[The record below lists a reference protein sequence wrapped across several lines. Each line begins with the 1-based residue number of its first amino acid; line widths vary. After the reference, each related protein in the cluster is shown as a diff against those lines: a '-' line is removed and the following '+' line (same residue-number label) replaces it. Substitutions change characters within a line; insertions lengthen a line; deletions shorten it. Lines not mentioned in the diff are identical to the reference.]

1 MNDESDTPAL
11 SEDKRVISEYFAS
24 PAFQQSKRRRVAG
37 RERQWVLDR
46 FVTLDR
52 DLVPT
57 KSFCWG
63 LFGLNTIF
71 LLLGFAIP
79 LLADALEI
87 YLGRSRGAVQLVATA
102 TLVIPLVTGFSIATV
117 TPMFW
122 YGSIPFRA
130 VVAALMV
137 FPGCLS
143 LYGSMTLFNSFRG
156 NAGFQFSVGLLALF
170 LTTAAVALAIQMWSP
185 WTLTHQRPAE
195 AAIPPLGTRSMME
208 LTGIAAI
215 ACAGLMFIDTGIVLK
230 ELLFFCGVGI
240 LSSLTVITFLIAFLR
255 PGHRN
260 YVAAIAALLLSYL
273 TSFVA
278 TGFFEANDL
287 GWQIDNYNFALIAQV
302 SVIGVVLGGAVS
314 WTGVWWLRSCGWLC
328 ISREEEKQRK

>member
-1 MNDESDTPAL
+1 MTDETDATTL
-11 SEDKRVISEYFAS
+11 SEDQRVISDYFAS
-24 PAFQQSKRRRVAG
+24 PAYRQSKGRRVV
-37 RERQWVLDR
+37 RRDRQWVLDR

-52 DLVPT
+52 ELVPT

-87 YLGRSRGAVQLVATA
+87 YLDRSRGGVQLVVIP
-102 TLVIPLVTGFSIATV
+102 TLVIPLVTSFSIATV

-122 YGSIPFRA
+122 YGSISFRFVA
-130 VVAALMV
+130 AALMV

-143 LYGSMTLFNSFRG
+143 LYGSMTLFDGIRQ

-185 WTLTHQRPAE
+185 WTLSHERQFD
-195 AAIPPLGTRSMME
+195 AAIPPLGTASMME
-208 LTGIAAI
+208 LTGVAAI
-215 ACAGLMFIDTGIVLK
+215 GCAALMFIESGIVLK

-240 LSSLTVITFLIAFLR
+240 LSSLTVIAFLIAFLR
-255 PGHRN
+255 QGHRN
-260 YVAAIAALLLSYL
+260 YVAAVIALPLSYL

-287 GWQIDNYNFALIAQV
+287 GWQIDNYNFALITQV
-302 SVIGVVLGGAVS
+302 SVMGVVLAGAVM
-314 WTGVWWLRSCGWLC
+314 WTAVWWLRSCGWLC
-328 ISREEEKQRK
+328 ISREEEKGE